1 MEPSVQQRQQRLT
14 YFLSR
19 LDRLEKE
26 VNAVA
31 NPYDSLRD
39 TIAFMK
45 AGLGE
50 YIGDLTRELEARQ
63 RRIDELEKENEDLK
77 KKGKNIEK
85 ELEDL
90 RKQLPIKVAEPE
102 PHPTEVKK

>member
-1 MEPSVQQRQQRLT
+1 MEPSIQQRQQRLT

-63 RRIDELEKENEDLK
+63 RRADELEKENENLKKAAEDLK
-77 KKGKNIEK
+77 
-85 ELEDL
+85 
-90 RKQLPIKVAEPE
+90 KQLPIKVATPE